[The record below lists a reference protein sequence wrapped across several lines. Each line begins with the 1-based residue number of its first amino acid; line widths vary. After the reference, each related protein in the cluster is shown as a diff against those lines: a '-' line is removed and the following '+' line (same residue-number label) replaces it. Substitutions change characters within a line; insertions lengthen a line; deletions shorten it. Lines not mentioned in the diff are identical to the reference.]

1 MAGWPVRARAAA
13 RTRRRLVGS
22 AAAGVAPGNFIST
35 RLNRSSGAWQ
45 LNAKNLAS
53 GKPMAHH
60 NKTRCGCRSYN
71 LPLATGNGG
80 QELDG
85 ELVGVRVM
93 DRRNEAPGCVGLFV
107 IFAC

>member
-1 MAGWPVRARAAA
+1 
-13 RTRRRLVGS
+13 
-22 AAAGVAPGNFIST
+22 
-35 RLNRSSGAWQ
+35 
-45 LNAKNLAS
+45 
-53 GKPMAHH
+53 MAHH

-71 LPLATGNGG
+71 MPLAATGN
-80 QELDG
+80 ERVRDLDG